1 MDAPDKV
8 ADMSLHV
15 AMIAPTGFFADYGC
29 HVRILEE
36 AQALQAQGHA
46 VTIFTY
52 PSGATPEGLRVVR
65 LPAPGRQTRARVGS
79 HRRKLLL
86 DPLLAGMVLAR
97 GLRQPSDVVH
107 GHLHEGAAIGWPL
120 ARARRVPLILDY
132 QGSLTSEMVDH
143 RFLSPHGPGLEF
155 FGMVER
161 VVEAAADRIVTSSA
175 YAREQLAARKSWA
188 PERIASVPD
197 GVDVTRFRP
206 RVAEDA
212 PELTALRRRLGLPP
226 NRLVIGYL
234 GLLAE
239 YQGTG
244 DLIRAARQVVNAE
257 PGTHFLIM
265 GYPNA
270 AEYERAGR
278 QAGLGDHLTFTGRV
292 PYAQAPTF
300 LRLCDL
306 AVAPK
311 RSETEGNGKVLNYM
325 ATGLPT
331 VAYAGGVAAEFLGP
345 DARLAE
351 RGSLPALAGEIL
363 RLVRRADERRA
374 YGETLRERAERQ
386 FSWRRQVGKILDV
399 YASVGTVP
407 GPLDID

>member
-1 MDAPDKV
+1 
-8 ADMSLHV
+8 MSLRV

-36 AQALQAQGHA
+36 AHALQALGHT

-52 PSGATPEGLRVVR
+52 PTGATPEGLRVVR
-65 LPAPGRQTRARVGS
+65 LPAFRRQSSAHVGS

-86 DPLLAGMVLAR
+86 DPLLAGLALAR
-97 GLRQPSDVVH
+97 GLRQPLDVVH

-132 QGSLTSEMVDH
+132 QGSLTSEMLDH
-143 RFLSPHGPGLEF
+143 RFLSPDGPGLQI
-155 FGMVER
+155 FGVVER
-161 VVEAAADRIVTSSA
+161 VIEAVADRAVTSSA
-175 YAREQLAARKSWA
+175 FARDQLAARKSWSA
-188 PERIASVPD
+188 ERILSVPD

-206 RVAEDA
+206 RAPADA
-212 PELTALRRRLGLPP
+212 PELSALRQRLGIPP
-226 NRLVIGYL
+226 NRLVVGYL

-244 DLIRAARQVVNAE
+244 DLIRAARQVVDAE

-270 AEYERAGR
+270 AEYERAAR
-278 QAGLGDHLTFTGRV
+278 QAGLAEHMTFTGRI
-292 PYAQAPTF
+292 PYAQAPAY

-306 AVAPK
+306 AAAPK

-331 VAYAGGVAAEFLGP
+331 VAYARGVAAEFLGP

-351 RGSLPALAGEIL
+351 RGSVPALAEEIL
-363 RLVRRADERRA
+363 SLVRDADARRT
-374 YGETLRERAERQ
+374 YGENLRTRAERQ
-386 FSWRRQVGKILDV
+386 FSWQRQISKILDV
-399 YASVGTVP
+399 YASVGAEARH
-407 GPLDID
+407 D

>member
-1 MDAPDKV
+1 
-8 ADMSLHV
+8 MSLRV

-36 AQALQAQGHA
+36 ARALQAEGHT

-52 PSGATPEGLRVVR
+52 PTGVTPEGLRLVR
-65 LPAPGRQTRARVGS
+65 LPAFHRQSSAHVGS

-86 DPLLAGMVLAR
+86 DPLLAGLVLAR
-97 GLRQPSDVVH
+97 GLRQPIDVVH

-143 RFLSPHGPGLEF
+143 RFLSPDGPGVPF
-155 FGMVER
+155 FSVIER
-161 VVEAAADRIVTSSA
+161 VTEAAADRVVTSSA
-175 YAREQLAARKSWA
+175 FAREQLADRKSWS
-188 PERIASVPD
+188 PERIVSVPD
-197 GVDVTRFRP
+197 GVDVARFRP
-206 RVAEDA
+206 RAPEDA
-212 PELTALRRRLGLPP
+212 PELSALRQRLGIPP

-244 DLIRAARQVVNAE
+244 DLIRAAHQVLDAE

-270 AEYERAGR
+270 AEYERAAR
-278 QAGLGDHLTFTGRV
+278 QAGLGEHLTFTGRV
-292 PYAQAPTF
+292 PYAQAPAY

-351 RGSLPALAGEIL
+351 RGSVSALAGEIL
-363 RLVRRADERRA
+363 RLVRDADARRI
-374 YGETLRERAERQ
+374 YGENLRARAEQ
-386 FSWRRQVGKILDV
+386 EFAWERQVGKILDV
-399 YASVGTVP
+399 YASVGA
-407 GPLDID
+407 GLRHD

>member
-1 MDAPDKV
+1 
-8 ADMSLHV
+8 MSLRV

-36 AQALQAQGHA
+36 AHALQTLGHA

-52 PSGATPEGLRVVR
+52 PTGATPDGLRVVR
-65 LPAPGRQTRARVGS
+65 LPAFRRQSSAHVGS

-86 DPLLAGMVLAR
+86 DPLLAGLVLAR
-97 GLRQPSDVVH
+97 GLRQPIDVVH

-143 RFLSPHGPGLEF
+143 RFLSPDGPGLQI
-155 FGMVER
+155 FGVVER
-161 VVEAAADRIVTSSA
+161 VIEAAADCIVTSSA
-175 YAREQLAARKSWA
+175 FARDQLAARKSWSA
-188 PERIASVPD
+188 GRILSVPD
-197 GVDVTRFRP
+197 GVDVARFRP
-206 RVAEDA
+206 RA
-212 PELTALRRRLGLPP
+212 PEDLPELAARRLRLGIPP
-226 NRLVIGYL
+226 NRLVVGYL

-244 DLIRAARQVVNAE
+244 DLIRAARLVVDAE

-270 AEYERAGR
+270 ADYERAAR
-278 QAGLGDHLTFTGRV
+278 QAGLAEHVTFTGRI
-292 PYAQAPTF
+292 PYAQAPAY

-325 ATGLPT
+325 AAGLPT
-331 VAYAGGVAAEFLGP
+331 VAYARGVAAEFLGP
-345 DARLAE
+345 DGRLAE
-351 RGSLPALAGEIL
+351 RGSVTALASEIL
-363 RLVRRADERRA
+363 SLVRDADTRRT
-374 YGETLRERAERQ
+374 YGENLRARAEQ
-386 FSWRRQVGKILDV
+386 EFSWRRQVGKILDV
-399 YASVGTVP
+399 YASVGAEARH
-407 GPLDID
+407 D

>member
-1 MDAPDKV
+1 
-8 ADMSLHV
+8 MSLHV

-36 AQALQAQGHA
+36 ARALQALGHA

-52 PSGATPEGLRVVR
+52 PTGATPDGLRVVR
-65 LPAPGRQTRARVGS
+65 LPAFRRQSGAHVGS

-86 DPLLAGMVLAR
+86 DPLLAGLVLAR
-97 GLRQPSDVVH
+97 GLRQPIDVVH

-120 ARARRVPLILDY
+120 ARARRAPLILDY

-143 RFLSPHGPGLEF
+143 RFLSPNGPGLEI

-161 VVEAAADRIVTSSA
+161 VTEAAADCIVTSSA
-175 YAREQLAARKSWA
+175 FARDQLAARKSWSA
-188 PERIASVPD
+188 ERILSVPD
-197 GVDVTRFRP
+197 GVDVARFRP
-206 RVAEDA
+206 RAPEDA
-212 PELTALRRRLGLPP
+212 SDLATMRQQLGIPA
-226 NRLVIGYL
+226 NRLVVGYL

-244 DLIRAARQVVNAE
+244 DLIRAARLVVDAE

-270 AEYERAGR
+270 AEYEQAAR
-278 QAGLGDHLTFTGRV
+278 QAGLAAHVTFTGRI
-292 PYAQAPTF
+292 PYAQAPAY

-325 ATGLPT
+325 ATGLST
-331 VAYAGGVAAEFLGP
+331 VAYARGVAAEFLGS

-351 RGSLPALAGEIL
+351 RGSVPALASEIL
-363 RLVRRADERRA
+363 RLLRDADTRRT
-374 YGETLRERAERQ
+374 YGENLRARAEQ
-386 FSWRRQVGKILDV
+386 EFSWQRQVGKILDV
-399 YASVGTVP
+399 YASVGAEARH
-407 GPLDID
+407 D

>member
-1 MDAPDKV
+1 
-8 ADMSLHV
+8 MSLHV

-65 LPAPGRQTRARVGS
+65 LPAPGRQARARVGS

-86 DPLLAGMVLAR
+86 DPLLAGMVLAG
-97 GLRQPSDVVH
+97 GLRQPIDVVH

-206 RVAEDA
+206 RVAEDT

-386 FSWRRQVGKILDV
+386 FSWRRQVAKILDV
-399 YASVGTVP
+399 YASAGAGTGQRRLLP
-407 GPLDID
+407 

>member
-1 MDAPDKV
+1 
-8 ADMSLHV
+8 MSLHI

-36 AQALQAQGHA
+36 ARALRALGHT

-52 PSGATPEGLRVVR
+52 PTGATPDGLRVVR
-65 LPAPGRQTRARVGS
+65 LRSFRRQSGAPVGS

-86 DPLLAGMVLAR
+86 DPLLAGLVLAR
-97 GLRQPSDVVH
+97 GLRQRIDVVH

-143 RFLSPHGPGLEF
+143 RFLAPDGPGRQIF
-155 FGMVER
+155 SVIER
-161 VVEAAADRIVTSSA
+161 MTEAAADRVVTSSA
-175 YAREQLAARKSWA
+175 FARDQLAARKSWPA
-188 PERIASVPD
+188 ERIVSVPD
-197 GVDVTRFRP
+197 GVDVERFRP
-206 RVAEDA
+206 RVHEDA
-212 PELTALRRRLGLPP
+212 FDLAKMRQQLGIPP
-226 NRLVIGYL
+226 NRLVVGYL

-244 DLIRAARQVVNAE
+244 DLIRAAREVVDAE

-270 AEYERAGR
+270 AEYERAAG
-278 QAGLGDHLTFTGRV
+278 QAGLAGHVTFTGRI
-292 PYAQAPTF
+292 PYPQAPAH

-325 ATGLPT
+325 AAGLAT

-351 RGSLPALAGEIL
+351 RGSVPALAGEIL
-363 RLVRRADERRA
+363 RLVRDADARRA
-374 YGETLRERAERQ
+374 YGANLRARAEHQFAWQRQ
-386 FSWRRQVGKILDV
+386 IGAILDV
-399 YASVGTVP
+399 YASVGA
-407 GPLDID
+407 GPRHD

>member
-1 MDAPDKV
+1 
-8 ADMSLHV
+8 MSLHV

-36 AQALQAQGHA
+36 ARALKALGHA
-46 VTIFTY
+46 VTILTY
-52 PSGATPEGLRVVR
+52 PTGATPDGLRVVR
-65 LPAPGRQTRARVGS
+65 LPAIRHQSGAHIGS
-79 HRRKLLL
+79 HRLKLLL
-86 DPLLAGMVLAR
+86 DPLLAGLVLSR
-97 GLRQPSDVVH
+97 GLREPIDVVH

-143 RFLSPHGPGLEF
+143 RFLSPDGPGVPL
-155 FGMVER
+155 FGVIER
-161 VVEAAADRIVTSSA
+161 VTESAADCIVTSSA
-175 YAREQLAARKSWA
+175 FARRQLAARKSWP
-188 PERIASVPD
+188 PERIVSVPD
-197 GVDVTRFRP
+197 GVDVSRFRP
-206 RVAEDA
+206 RKAEDGA
-212 PELTALRRRLGLPP
+212 ELSELRQRLGIPP

-244 DLIRAARQVVNAE
+244 DLIRAAREVVDAE
-257 PGTHFLIM
+257 QGTHFLIM

-270 AEYERAGR
+270 AEYEHAAGE
-278 QAGLGDHLTFTGRV
+278 AGLAEHVTFTGRI
-292 PYAQAPTF
+292 PYAQAPTY

-325 ATGLPT
+325 AAGLPT
-331 VAYAGGVAAEFLGP
+331 VAYAGEVAAEFLGP

-351 RGSLPALAGEIL
+351 RGSVPRLAGEIL
-363 RLVRRADERRA
+363 RLVRDADARRV
-374 YGETLRERAERQ
+374 YGESLRARAEHR
-386 FSWRRQVGKILDV
+386 FSWRRQIDTILEV
-399 YASVGTVP
+399 YASVGA
-407 GPLDID
+407 GLRHG

>member
-1 MDAPDKV
+1 
-8 ADMSLHV
+8 MSLRV

-36 AQALQAQGHA
+36 ARALQALGHTI
-46 VTIFTY
+46 TIFTY
-52 PSGATPEGLRVVR
+52 PTGATPDGLRVVR
-65 LPAPGRQTRARVGS
+65 LPAFRRQSDAHVGS

-86 DPLLAGMVLAR
+86 DPLLAGLVLAR
-97 GLRQPSDVVH
+97 GLRQPIDVVH

-143 RFLSPHGPGLEF
+143 RFLSPDGPGLQMF
-155 FGMVER
+155 SMIER
-161 VVEAAADRIVTSSA
+161 VTEAAADRVVTSSA
-175 YAREQLAARKSWA
+175 FARDQLAARKSWSTG
-188 PERIASVPD
+188 RILSVPD
-197 GVDVTRFRP
+197 GVDVARFRP
-206 RVAEDA
+206 RAPEDA
-212 PELTALRRRLGLPP
+212 PDLAAMRRELGIPP
-226 NRLVIGYL
+226 SRLVVGYL

-244 DLIRAARQVVNAE
+244 DLIRAARLVVDAE

-270 AEYERAGR
+270 AEYEQAAR
-278 QAGLGDHLTFTGRV
+278 QAGLAEHVTFTGRV
-292 PYAQAPTF
+292 PYDEAPAH

-331 VAYAGGVAAEFLGP
+331 VAYARGVAAEFLGAE
-345 DARLAE
+345 ARLAE
-351 RGSLPALAGEIL
+351 RGSVPALAGEIL
-363 RLVRRADERRA
+363 RLVQDADTRRT
-374 YGETLRERAERQ
+374 YGENLRARAEHE
-386 FSWRRQVGKILDV
+386 FSWQRQAGKILDV
-399 YASVGTVP
+399 YASVGARARH
-407 GPLDID
+407 D